1 MSNESIEN
9 AEADFDK
16 HQIALVGNKEKS
28 ETTNI
33 PKFQKKDII
42 DIISEDISQRRKEM
56 FLRENVM
63 LTVLTAY
70 LAALFVVIGFVFKDN
85 VLDVNYIKLIFLL
98 IPVFL
103 ASGVAI
109 IIHQQRLI
117 YTLGAYIGV
126 REEEIN
132 SILRGENGIESK
144 DFLKYEKFI
153 HEINSS
159 RVILVIDGFLMLIT
173 FFPILAL
180 YLGSLNYIHKLDTG
194 KWFYYDSVYIWY
206 VTIFY
211 ILIFFIILFLF
222 YYIGTRAYY
231 EFVKKRF
238 ERNAD

>member
-98 IPVFL
+98 IPCLLYTSDAADDLLCVDL
-103 ASGVAI
+103 GGRRI
-109 IIHQQRLI
+109 I
-117 YTLGAYIGV
+117 
-126 REEEIN
+126 
-132 SILRGENGIESK
+132 
-144 DFLKYEKFI
+144 
-153 HEINSS
+153 
-159 RVILVIDGFLMLIT
+159 
-173 FFPILAL
+173 
-180 YLGSLNYIHKLDTG
+180 
-194 KWFYYDSVYIWY
+194 
-206 VTIFY
+206 
-211 ILIFFIILFLF
+211 
-222 YYIGTRAYY
+222 
-231 EFVKKRF
+231 KKKK
-238 ERNAD
+238 NKTK